1 MIEIRTMTPGD
12 VEIVDRHLPLDRLD
26 QPGGEWLV
34 AWENETPVGHLHL
47 DWRADP
53 PEVQNVFV
61 ADSHRRRRIASRLS
75 EAAEE
80 RVRERGFDRIALDVD
95 VDAPGPRALYEKLGY
110 RERGT
115 PPRHV
120 KGTIVL
126 RGKPF
131 SYDAVLIDLVKELPR
146 R

>member
-1 MIEIRTMTPGD
+1 MIEIRTMTPGE
-12 VEIVDRHLPLDRLD
+12 VELVDRHLPLDRLD

-34 AWENETPVGHLHL
+34 AWDDGTPVGHLHL
-47 DWRADP
+47 DWRTDP
-53 PEVQNVFV
+53 PELQGLFV
-61 ADSHRRRRIASRLS
+61 DETHRRRGIAIRLS
-75 EAAEE
+75 TEAENLV
-80 RVRERGFDRIALDVD
+80 RVRGFDRIALDVD

-110 RERGT
+110 REKGT

-131 SYDAVLIDLVKELPR
+131 SYDAVLLDLVKEL
-146 R
+146 